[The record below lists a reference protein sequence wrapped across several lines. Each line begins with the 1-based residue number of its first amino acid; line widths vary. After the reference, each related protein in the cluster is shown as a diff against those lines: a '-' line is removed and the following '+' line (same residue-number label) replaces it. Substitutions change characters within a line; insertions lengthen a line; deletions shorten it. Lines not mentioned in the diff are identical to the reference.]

1 MVTHLSRLAWKE
13 AFTQLTNRAVSPAEP
28 GTTVMA
34 LAANLLGSTS
44 WDVPMGWSS
53 RPGHLEHPAL
63 VCGDGHP
70 SLAIQSQPSPL
81 AGGELAARPLHFIS
95 LSPVLTATP

>member
-1 MVTHLSRLAWKE
+1 MVTDLSRLAWKE
-13 AFTQLTNRAVSPAEP
+13 TFTQLTNRAVSPAES

-34 LAANLLGSTS
+34 LAGNVT
-44 WDVPMGWSS
+44 MGRSP
-53 RPGHLEHPAL
+53 RPGYLERPAL

-81 AGGELAARPLHFIS
+81 AGGELAALF
-95 LSPVLTATP
+95 T